1 MGGIMGLMDSAV
13 ALISGADRQ
22 LETTAQNVSNM
33 TSPGYRARQ
42 SFWTLVDGGGD
53 AVQLPEM
60 RPQIRLAT
68 DFGPGSTMLTGSPYD
83 LAIGGDGFFVVKSG
97 DETRLTRNGQF
108 QRDDAGRL
116 VTSDGFALQADAG
129 DLVLH
134 GEGMTVMPDGTVLD
148 GGEPVA
154 RILVRDVA
162 DRRGLSPAG
171 ASAFRSSGE
180 GLDVL
185 HPNLR
190 QGSLE
195 TSNVSTAHEMMTMMK
210 AMRQAETGQRIVQL
224 YDELL
229 GEAITG
235 FGGTQA

>member
-1 MGGIMGLMDSAV
+1 MGLMDSAV

-42 SFWTLVDGGGD
+42 SFWALVDGGAE
-53 AVQLPEM
+53 AVGLPEM
-60 RPQIRLAT
+60 RPEMRLAT
-68 DFGPGSTMLTGSPYD
+68 DFGAGSTVLTGSPYD
-83 LAIGGDGFFVVKSG
+83 LAIGGEGFFVVRSG

-108 QRDDAGRL
+108 RRDEAGRL
-116 VTSDGFALQADAG
+116 VTSDGFALQSDAG
-129 DLVLH
+129 DLVVH

-154 RILVRDVA
+154 RILVRDLA
-162 DRRGLSPAG
+162 DRSGLSPAG
-171 ASAFRSSGE
+171 ASAFRTGGGE
-180 GLDVL
+180 AIDVL

-210 AMRQAETGQRIVQL
+210 ALRQAETGQRIVQI

>member
-1 MGGIMGLMDSAV
+1 MGLMDSAV

-22 LETTAQNVSNM
+22 LETTAQNVSNV

-42 SFWTLVDGGGD
+42 SFWALVDGGAD
-53 AVQLPEM
+53 AAGAPEV
-60 RPQIRLAT
+60 RLAT
-68 DFGPGSTMLTGSPYD
+68 DFGAGSTTLTGSPYD
-83 LAIGGDGFFVVKSG
+83 LAIGGEGFFVVKSG
-97 DETRLTRNGQF
+97 DETRYTRNGQF
-108 QRDDAGRL
+108 RRDDAGRL
-116 VTSDGFALQADAG
+116 VTSDGFALQADGG

-134 GEGMTVMPDGTVLD
+134 GDGVTVLPDGTVLD
-148 GGEPVA
+148 AGEPVA
-154 RILVRDVA
+154 RIVVRDFA
-162 DRRGLSPAG
+162 ERSGLSPAG
-171 ASAFRSSGE
+171 ASAFRAAGDQAV
-180 GLDVL
+180 DVL

-210 AMRQAETGQRIVQL
+210 ALRQAETGQRIVQL

-235 FGGTQA
+235 FGGVQA